1 MSYRNGTYVA
11 FDGQGTTDPTA
22 SDLKYLGLL
31 RGWDKNKGFEFHYI
45 DSHLKTAA
53 VRDSSK
59 KVTLEN
65 RLMERMRNSKNM
77 LLVLSNDTNYDRGM
91 LNFEIEKAV
100 DLYELPIII
109 AYTNCSQIRRYDEY
123 KERWPKA
130 LKERITAESVDAIHI
145 PFKEKSIMNTLSK
158 YSIHSTGNNILNGP
172 YNTYTERFNSSLG
185 YSFW

>member
-31 RGWDKNKGFEFHYI
+31 RGWDKNKKFEFHFF

-59 KVTLEN
+59 RATLEN

-77 LLVLSNDTNYDRGM
+77 LLILSEDTNYNRGM

-109 AYTNCSQIRRYDEY
+109 AYANCSLIKRYDDY
-123 KERWPKA
+123 SERWPKA
-130 LKERITAESVDAIHI
+130 LEERIEEESVNAIHI
-145 PFKEKSIMNTLSK
+145 PFKEKAIMDSLSK
-158 YSIHSTGNNILNGP
+158 YSVHNTGNNVLNGP
-172 YNTYTERFNSSLG
+172 YNIYTDRF
-185 YSFW
+185 